1 MRGIIF
7 VHFLLLYFFFFFY
20 NGGNMTGQPYKPF
33 NNLICKGHSTA
44 KWIVE
49 HFPDYQELMSPIMH
63 INPNH
68 LIYPHYGRLQNPD
81 GTYSYIVRLMGAK
94 SSPIHLVENEK
105 GEHGAFPVPTRKWP
119 GDFNPDSLYEVFDE

>member
-1 MRGIIF
+1 MHGIIF
-7 VHFLLLYFFFFFY
+7 VHFLWLDFCVIFY

-33 NNLICKGHSTA
+33 SSLICKGHSTA

-68 LIYPHYGRLQNPD
+68 LIYPHYAKMQMSD
-81 GTYSYIVRLMGAK
+81 GTYSYIVRLMGEK
-94 SSPIHLVENEK
+94 SSPIHWVENEK
-105 GEHGAFPVPTRKWP
+105 GEHGAFPVPTRRWP
-119 GDFNPDSLYEVFDE
+119 ADFNPDSLYEVFDE